1 MNQIVAAVCDCDEAY
16 VKRFAL
22 YVRNHHPEQIVL
34 HTFTRLEPFM
44 EGLLE
49 ERFQV
54 VLLGGGFDEA
64 KEGIRQYKIPILYLA
79 EEVETDDESDS
90 DFSEESLYGTHGE
103 AKYRV
108 AEEKGYQQERVKT
121 ILKYQSA
128 ENILHEIYR
137 ACEREEGCENEFNGH
152 KGKIEWIGVCSP
164 IQHEMQMPFSV
175 TMASLLSEKKKVLY
189 LNLMECAGFLELFHL
204 EGERN
209 LSDLLVKVRQN
220 RLSAEGFWQLVSQN
234 ESLYYIPPVT
244 NPENLY
250 QLEKEGY
257 INLFTFLEQQTDFE
271 VVVLDIGS
279 AIQGFFDILSYCD
292 EVFSLMKSGPFPEC
306 RRGQFERAIQ
316 NSGHEK
322 LLEKMQTIYLPYS
335 ASQVVPA
342 MGLLEQF
349 KWSELGDM
357 ARKYLF
363 GAVAYD
369 S

>member
-1 MNQIVAAVCDCDEAY
+1 MNQIVVAVCDCDEAY

-22 YVRNHHPEQIVL
+22 YIRNHHPEQIVL

-49 ERFQV
+49 ERFQI

-64 KEGIRQYKIPILYLA
+64 KEGIRQYKIPVLYLA

-90 DFSEESLYGTHGE
+90 
-103 AKYRV
+103 
-108 AEEKGYQQERVKT
+108 

-137 ACEREEGCENEFNGH
+137 ACEREEECEKEFGGH

-175 TMASLLSEKKKVLY
+175 TIASLLSEKKKVLY

-220 RLSAEGFWQLVSQN
+220 RLSKEGFWQLVSQN
-234 ESLYYIPPVT
+234 DSLYYIPPVN

-257 INLFTFLEQQTDFE
+257 FKLFAFLEQETDFE

-279 AIQGFFDILSYCD
+279 AIQGFFDILSECN
-292 EVFSLMKSGPFPEC
+292 EVFSIMKSGPFPEC
-306 RRGQFERAIQ
+306 RRAQFERAIQ
-316 NSGHEK
+316 NGGHEK
-322 LLEKMQTIYLPYS
+322 LMEKIQTIYLPYS

-369 S
+369 G